1 MAYWR
6 CPNDFKHAVYVAL
19 LAKFRINVIKT
30 GLVAQIISKLLLLV
44 PTLVITQRNERQVR
58 LLEGLLTQEYN
69 LAALPIRA

>member
-44 PTLVITQRNERQVR
+44 PTQNERQER
-58 LLEGLLTQEYN
+58 LLTQEYN
-69 LAALPIRA
+69 SAALPIRA